1 MTAAHKSIVLI
12 GMPGAGKS
20 TIGILLAKELGLDFI
35 DTDISIQVR
44 WGKTLQQI
52 TDESGYMVLR
62 DYEEQ
67 VLLSENIDHKV
78 VATGGSA
85 VYSDAGMALLKAS
98 ATVIFLDASLP
109 ALQQRVT
116 NFDTRGIA
124 RRPEQSFEDL
134 FAERSLLYQRYA
146 DIRIDCSNLGVNE
159 ALQAVLETL
168 RDSAI

>member
-1 MTAAHKSIVLI
+1 MTAAQKSIVLI

-85 VYSDAGMALLKAS
+85 VYSDAGMARLKAS
-98 ATVIFLDASLP
+98 ATVIFLDVSLP

-146 DIRIDCSNLGVNE
+146 DIRIDCSNLEVNE

>member
-1 MTAAHKSIVLI
+1 MTEAQKSIVLI

-20 TIGILLAKELGLDFI
+20 TIGILLAKELGMDFI

>member
-85 VYSDAGMALLKAS
+85 VYSDAGMARLKAS
-98 ATVIFLDASLP
+98 ATVILLDVSLP

-168 RDSAI
+168 RGSAI

>member
-85 VYSDAGMALLKAS
+85 VYSDAGMARLKAS
-98 ATVIFLDASLP
+98 ATVILLDVSLP

-146 DIRIDCSNLGVNE
+146 DIRIDCSNLRVNE